1 MKVLLL
7 NGSPKET
14 GCTFTA
20 LSEIAKALAEDGI
33 EAEIVH
39 AVDSSMEQVKIL
51 AGKLKE
57 ADGLIVGSP
66 VYYASPSG
74 EILSVMDKLAGIG
87 KKDMAFKPTA
97 AIASARRAGTT
108 ATIDVLLK
116 YFTINQMMVVSSDYW
131 PMVHGNTP
139 AEVREDA
146 EGLHVMRTLGH
157 NMAWLLKSI
166 EAGKKAGIS
175 LPENE
180 PKVNTNF
187 IR

>member
-7 NGSPKET
+7 NGSPKAA
-14 GCTFTA
+14 GCTFRA
-20 LSEIAKALAEDGI
+20 LTEVKKALLEEQI
-33 EAEIVH
+33 EAEIIQ
-39 AVDSSMEQVKIL
+39 AVDPSMEAVKAL
-51 AGKLKE
+51 AQKLKE

-74 EILSVMDKLAGIG
+74 EVLAVMDKLAGIA
-87 KKDMAFKPTA
+87 KKDMAFKPAA

-116 YFTINQMMVVSSDYW
+116 YLTINQMMIVSSDYW

-139 AEVREDA
+139 VEVEEDQ

-166 EAGKKAGIS
+166 AAGKKAGIS
-175 LPENE
+175 LPQNE
-180 PKVNTNF
+180 PKINTNF